1 MLNRRRFLAVC
12 AACAAGTVLPAPCA
26 RAGGPVPQAGKPGS
40 RPSPFSSPLPDG
52 AAQCTLCP
60 NACALAQGERGRC
73 RVRENR
79 GGRVHTLVYGNPCAI
94 NVDPV
99 EKKPFFHVLPGT
111 RSFSLATA
119 GCNLGCL
126 FCQNWEISQARPEDT
141 LNYDLPPDQ
150 AVALAQRSG
159 AASLASTYVEPTIFM
174 EYMLDLGRLCRAQGL
189 LKVMHSNG
197 YVNPG
202 PLDELCHVLDA
213 ACIDLK
219 GFTQAYYRD
228 MCNGSLAPVL
238 ASLRQLR
245 ARGVH
250 LELVNLMV
258 PGRNDDPAAVR
269 AMCRW
274 VCGELGP
281 DTPLHFTRFMPQ
293 YRLKTL
299 PPTPQAT
306 LEGAYAI
313 AREEGLNF
321 VYIGNL
327 PGHPAES
334 TFCPDCKALLIR
346 RVGYSTR
353 VEGLRAGR
361 CAACGRAVPGIWEP
375 PAPRG

>member
-1 MLNRRRFLAVC
+1 MLNRRRFLAAC
-12 AACAAGTVLPAPCA
+12 AACAAGAVLPAPLA
-26 RAGGPVPQAGKPGS
+26 RAGGPVHKAGQPGS
-40 RPSPFSSPLPDG
+40 RPSPFSTPLPDG

-60 NACALAQGERGRC
+60 NACALAEGERGRC

-79 GGRVHTLVYGNPCAI
+79 GGRVHTLVWGNPCAV

-141 LNYDLPPDQ
+141 LNYDLPPDA
-150 AVALAQRSG
+150 AVALAKRSG

-202 PLDELCHVLDA
+202 PLDALCHVLDA

-219 GFTQAYYRD
+219 GFTETYYRD

-258 PGRNDDPAAVR
+258 PGRNDDPAEVR

-281 DTPLHFTRFMPQ
+281 DTPLHFTRFAPQ

-306 LEGAYAI
+306 LEAAYAT

-353 VEGLRAGR
+353 VEGLREGR
-361 CAACGRAVPGIWEP
+361 CAACGRQVPGIWEP
-375 PAPRG
+375 PAS

>member
-1 MLNRRRFLAVC
+1 LNRRRFIAAC
-12 AACAAGTVLPAPCA
+12 AACALTAGLPASSA
-26 RAGGPVPQAGKPGS
+26 RAAALAPAAGRLGV
-40 RPSPFSSPLPDG
+40 RPSPFSASLPGG

-60 NACALAQGERGRC
+60 NACALAEGERGRC

-79 GGRVHTLVYGNPCAI
+79 GGQVHTLVYGNPCAV

-99 EKKPFFHVLPGT
+99 EKKPFYHVLPGT

-141 LNYDLPPDQ
+141 LNYDLLPDA
-150 AVALAQRSG
+150 AVDLALRSG
-159 AASLASTYVEPTIFM
+159 AASLASTYVEPTIFL
-174 EYMLDLGRLCRAQGL
+174 EYMLDLGRLCRAKGL

-197 YVNPG
+197 FLNPA
-202 PLDELCHVLDA
+202 PLDALCRVLDA

-219 GFTQAYYRD
+219 GFTEDYYRD
-228 MCNGSLAPVL
+228 TCSGALAPVL
-238 ASLRQLR
+238 ASLKQLR

-274 VCGELGP
+274 VRDELGP
-281 DTPLHFTRFMPQ
+281 DTPLHFTRFYPL

-306 LEGAYAI
+306 LEAAYA
-313 AREEGLNF
+313 AAKEEGLNF
-321 VYIGNL
+321 AYIGNV
-327 PGHPAES
+327 PGHPAEN
-334 TFCPDCKALLIR
+334 TFCPQCKALLIR

-353 VEGLRAGR
+353 VEGMKDGR
-361 CAACGRAVPGIWEP
+361 CAACGRQIPGIWEP
-375 PAPRG
+375 PIARS